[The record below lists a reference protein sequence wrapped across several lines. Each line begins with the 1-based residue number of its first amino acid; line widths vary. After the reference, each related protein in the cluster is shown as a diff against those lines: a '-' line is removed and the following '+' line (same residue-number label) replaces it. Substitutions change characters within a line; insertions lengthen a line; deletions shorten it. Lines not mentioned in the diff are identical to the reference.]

1 MKLFTGVLFFI
12 WIFSVSSTVIGIDFG
27 TDWLKVSVIKPGGI
41 LETVLNRESKRKTNA
56 VVNIRDGFRTY
67 GIEAVNLGMRFP
79 HDTFGGLKSLMGK
92 LYNDQGPS
100 DYRKIFDNIMVESDR
115 GTVAFKQGDETLQ
128 VEQLV
133 AYLLAHAKKQAEKY
147 AEITVSGAVI
157 TVPPNF
163 NHFER
168 QAILDA
174 AAIANLKVF
183 SLINDETAV
192 AINFAVGKKFEKKE
206 HHIFYDMG
214 AGTTIA
220 TVVSFHSGSD
230 KYSKNLVDMEIKGHA
245 VDSSLGGLQVDLRI
259 QNYLANEFKK
269 LHGDK
274 LSGDVFANPRAL
286 AKLLK
291 EANRVKT
298 ILSAN
303 QNVMASIE
311 GLMDEVDFKTSVT
324 RETLEKL
331 CADLFDRA
339 TSPLEKVLQDSQLT
353 LDDVKSLVLFGG
365 GVRVPAVQK
374 KLLEFVGEGK
384 IARNVDGDEAAV
396 MGAVLHA
403 AAVSA
408 QFKLGLTTRIKDI
421 NLTPIQIGYDTEPN
435 GRFHNTVLFTN
446 KTVLG
451 SKKLMSFKR
460 VSDFDFNIDYIS
472 NKIKTPIATVKVS
485 GLSAAV
491 EKFKDQTS
499 DDPKVKVQIE
509 LTDAGIVNVKD
520 ATAFFDIKQVV
531 QATQKPDSLKDTV
544 LNFFGGKKDDE
555 NKEKSED
562 KAKEES
568 TTESVSAT
576 SEKAKPTE
584 NASDSKKVVVEKV
597 PLKFEIT
604 WHSVVPLAADDIS
617 VFKNKQIQ
625 LDVADNEK
633 LQREEALNNLE
644 AYIYK
649 CKELSWDDDFEDIA
663 TPNEQ
668 DLLKEIASASSEW
681 LEDNSEKAK
690 LDEFVE
696 KKKELVKVAKPIF
709 RRRSELSQRPVILA
723 SYKAELEAALTL
735 EKVVEEK
742 LENTTIT
749 PEELEKFKTALDAES
764 KWIREQEAAQ
774 NALKNNQDPVLT
786 IQLLK
791 EHGLSIRRLVSTMD
805 PAKRLK
811 PKEKKG
817 KSDNETTKGEKSDDT
832 KAKDF
837 EEMLAKMMEKSD
849 FKFDKKLGEMSP
861 EELDALM
868 ASLKSDTPKD
878 SDTQE
883 PKAEPEQDEKE
894 EL

>member
-1 MKLFTGVLFFI
+1 MRDKWKKKRQRRL
-12 WIFSVSSTVIGIDFG
+12 
-27 TDWLKVSVIKPGGI
+27 
-41 LETVLNRESKRKTNA
+41 KRKRRKMRA
-56 VVNIRDGFRTY
+56 RSK
-67 GIEAVNLGMRFP
+67 GMRFP

-92 LYNDQGPS
+92 LYNDQGPN

-133 AYLLAHAKKQAEKY
+133 AYLFAHAKRQAEKY

-174 AAIANLKVF
+174 AQIANLKVF

-311 GLMDEVDFKTSVT
+311 GLMDEIDFKMSVT
-324 RETLEKL
+324 RKKLEEL

-339 TSPLEKVLQDSQLT
+339 TGPLEKVLKDSQIT

-374 KLLEFVGEGK
+374 KLLEYVGEGK

-421 NLTPIQIGYDTEPN
+421 NLTPIQIGYETEPN
-435 GRFHNTVLFTN
+435 GRYHNTVLFTN

-460 VSDFDFNIDYIS
+460 VSDFDFNIDYIN
-472 NKIKTPIATVKVS
+472 NKVKTPIATVKVT
-485 GLSAAV
+485 GLSAAI
-491 EKFKDQTS
+491 EKYKDQTS
-499 DDPKVKVQIE
+499 EEPKVKVQIE
-509 LTDAGIVNVKD
+509 LTEAGIVNVKD
-520 ATAFFDIKQVV
+520 ATAFFDIKQV
-531 QATQKPDSLKDTV
+531 QATQKPDSIKDTV
-544 LNFFGGKKDDE
+544 LNFFGGKKE
-555 NKEKSED
+555 GE
-562 KAKEES
+562 KEENAEETS
-568 TTESVSAT
+568 SESAT
-576 SEKAKPTE
+576 STSTEKPKPTE
-584 NASDSKKVVVEKV
+584 KASDSKKVVVEKV
-597 PLKFEIT
+597 PLKFEIK
-604 WHSVVPLAADDIS
+604 WHTVAPLSSDEITA
-617 VFKNKQIQ
+617 FKNKQFE
-625 LDVADNEK
+625 LDVADDQK

-663 TPNEQ
+663 TSEEQ
-668 DLLKEIASASSEW
+668 ELLKETASTSSEW
-681 LEDNSEKAK
+681 LEDNSENAK
-690 LDEFVE
+690 YDEFVE

-709 RRRSELSQRPVILA
+709 KRRSEHSQRPNLLA
-723 SYKAELEAALTL
+723 SFKAELEAAQSIQN
-735 EKVVEEK
+735 VVEEK

-749 PEELEKFKTALDAES
+749 PEELEKFKAALAAES
-764 KWIREQEAAQ
+764 KWIQEQEAAQ
-774 NALKNNQDPVLT
+774 ALLKNNQDPVLT
-786 IQLLK
+786 IQSLK
-791 EHGLSIRRLVSTMD
+791 EHGLSLRRLVSTMD

-811 PKEKKG
+811 PKPKVKKN
-817 KSDNETTKGEKSDDT
+817 DTETKEEQSDDS

-837 EEMLAKMMEKSD
+837 EEMLTKMMEKSD
-849 FKFDKKLGEMSP
+849 FKLDKKLSEMSP

-868 ASLKSDTPKD
+868 ASIKSEPPKEE
-878 SDTQE
+878 SSE
-883 PKAEPEQDEKE
+883 PNPEQDEKE

>member
-1 MKLFTGVLFFI
+1 MRDKWKKKRQRRL
-12 WIFSVSSTVIGIDFG
+12 
-27 TDWLKVSVIKPGGI
+27 
-41 LETVLNRESKRKTNA
+41 KRKRRKMRA
-56 VVNIRDGFRTY
+56 RSK
-67 GIEAVNLGMRFP
+67 GMRFP

-92 LYNDQGPS
+92 LYNDQGPN

-133 AYLLAHAKKQAEKY
+133 AYLFAHAKRQAEKY

-174 AAIANLKVF
+174 AQIANIKVF

-311 GLMDEVDFKTSVT
+311 GLMDEIDFKMSVT
-324 RETLEKL
+324 RVKLEEL

-339 TSPLEKVLQDSQLT
+339 TGPLEKVLKDSQIT

-421 NLTPIQIGYDTEPN
+421 NLTPIQIGYETEPN
-435 GRFHNTVLFTN
+435 GRYHNTVLFTN

-460 VSDFDFNIDYIS
+460 ESDFDFNIDYIN
-472 NKIKTPIATVKVS
+472 NKVKTPIATVKVT
-485 GLSAAV
+485 GLSAAI
-491 EKFKDQTS
+491 EKYKDQTS
-499 DDPKVKVQIE
+499 EEPKVKVQIE
-509 LTDAGIVNVKD
+509 LTEAGIVNVKD
-520 ATAFFDIKQVV
+520 ATAFFDIKQV
-531 QATQKPDSLKDTV
+531 QATQKPDSIKDTV
-544 LNFFGGKKDDE
+544 LNFFGGKKE
-555 NKEKSED
+555 GE
-562 KAKEES
+562 KEENAEETSSEPAAS
-568 TTESVSAT
+568 TSTE
-576 SEKAKPTE
+576 KPKPTE
-584 NASDSKKVVVEKV
+584 KASDSKKVVVEKV
-597 PLKFEIT
+597 PLKFEIK
-604 WHSVVPLAADDIS
+604 WHTVAPLTSDEITA
-617 VFKNKQIQ
+617 FKNKQIE
-625 LDVADNEK
+625 LDVADNQK

-663 TPNEQ
+663 TSEEQ
-668 DLLKEIASASSEW
+668 ELLKETASASSEW
-681 LEDNSEKAK
+681 LEDNSENAK
-690 LDEFVE
+690 YDEFVE

-709 RRRSELSQRPVILA
+709 KRRSEHSQRPNLLA
-723 SYKAELEAALTL
+723 SFKAELEAAQSIQN
-735 EKVVEEK
+735 VVEEK

-749 PEELEKFKTALDAES
+749 PEELEKFKAALGAES
-764 KWIREQEAAQ
+764 KWIQEQEAAQ
-774 NALKNNQDPVLT
+774 ALLKNNQDPVLT
-786 IQLLK
+786 IQSLK
-791 EHGLSIRRLVSTMD
+791 EHGLSLRRLVSTMD

-811 PKEKKG
+811 PKPKVKKN
-817 KSDNETTKGEKSDDT
+817 DTETKEQSDDS

-837 EEMLAKMMEKSD
+837 EEMLTKMMEKSD
-849 FKFDKKLGEMSP
+849 FKLDKKLSEMSP

-868 ASLKSDTPKD
+868 ASIKSEPPKEE
-878 SDTQE
+878 SSE
-883 PKAEPEQDEKE
+883 PNPEQDERE

>member
-27 TDWLKVSVIKPGGI
+27 TDWLKVSVIKPGGLI
-41 LETVLNRESKRKTNA
+41 ETVLNRESKRKTNA

-79 HDTFGGLKSLMGK
+79 QDTFGGLKSLLGK
-92 LYNDQGPS
+92 LYNDPAPN
-100 DYRKIFDNIMVESDR
+100 DYRKIFDNIMVETDR
-115 GTVAFKQGDETLQ
+115 GTVAFKHGKETLQ
-128 VEQLV
+128 VEQVV

-147 AEITVSGAVI
+147 AEITVSGAV
-157 TVPPNF
+157 PPNF
-163 NHFER
+163 SHFER

-192 AINFAVGKKFEKKE
+192 AINFAVGKKFDKKE

-245 VDSSLGGLQVDLRI
+245 VDPSLGGLQVDLRI
-259 QNYLANEFKK
+259 QNHLAKEFKK
-269 LHGDK
+269 LHGSK

-311 GLMDEVDFKTSVT
+311 GLMDEIDFKVSVT
-324 RETLEKL
+324 RDTLEEL
-331 CADLFDRA
+331 CADLFKRVA
-339 TSPLEKVLQDSQLT
+339 GPLEQVLKESRIT

-374 KLLEFVGEGK
+374 QLVEYVGEGK

-396 MGAVLHA
+396 LGAVLHA

-435 GRFHNTVLFTN
+435 ARYHNAVLFTN

-460 VSDFDFNIDYIS
+460 VSDFDFNIDYIA
-472 NKIKTPIATVKVS
+472 NKVKTPIATVKIS
-485 GLSAAV
+485 GLTDAI

-499 DDPKVKVQIE
+499 EDPKVKVQIE
-509 LTDAGIVNVKD
+509 LTEAGIVNIKD
-520 ATAFFDIKQVV
+520 ASASFDIKQV
-531 QATQKPDSLKDTV
+531 QAAPKSDSLKDTV
-544 LNFFGGKKDDE
+544 LNFFGGKKE
-555 NKEKSED
+555 GE
-562 KAKEES
+562 KEEKDNADGKDEENTKEETS
-568 TTESVSAT
+568 TSSSTEKPKAT
-576 SEKAKPTE
+576 ETPA
-584 NASDSKKVVVEKV
+584 DSKKVVVEKV
-597 PLKFEIT
+597 PLKFKVI
-604 WHSVVPLAADDIS
+604 WHTVKPLTSEDIK
-617 VFKNKQIQ
+617 VFKNIQ
-625 LDVADNEK
+625 MELDVVDNEK
-633 LQREEALNNLE
+633 FQREEALNSLE

-663 TPNEQ
+663 APEEQ
-668 DLLKEIASASSEW
+668 ELLKETASASGEW

-690 LDEFVE
+690 YDEFVA
-696 KKKELVKVAKPIF
+696 KKKDLAKIAKPIF
-709 RRRSELSQRPVILA
+709 KRRSEHAQRPNILA
-723 SYKAELEAALTL
+723 NYNGELEAALKL
-735 EKVVEEK
+735 EKIIKEK

-749 PEELEKFKTALDAES
+749 PEELEKFETSLLAES
-764 KWIREQEAAQ
+764 DWIREQEAAQ
-774 NALKNNQDPVLT
+774 AALKNSQDPVLT
-786 IQLLK
+786 IKLLK
-791 EHGLSIRRLVSTMD
+791 EHGLAIRKLVSTMD

-811 PKEKKG
+811 PKEKTEKESG
-817 KSDNETTKGEKSDDT
+817 KSKDP

-849 FKFDKKLGEMSP
+849 FKFDKKLSEMSP
-861 EELDALM
+861 EELDAIM
-868 ASLKSDTPKD
+868 NSLKSDIPKNE
-878 SDTQE
+878 E
-883 PKAEPEQDEKE
+883 PSEPEQPIEKE